1 MALSPLNPKRHQ
13 RAQAQGMVEFALA
26 LPVFLLLVLG
36 VIEFGRLL
44 MTYSAIYT
52 ASREAARYGA
62 AVGLSE
68 RGMPYYQDCVGI
80 QEAAVRVG
88 FLGGVTSGN
97 VTINYYKGEEDPTTW
112 QADQCPDTMELGDR
126 IAVRVQGNYQPIVP
140 LVNLPSFPIVS
151 ISSRTLIQGVDI
163 FGTPGPTITPRVGA
177 ATPTITK
184 TNTATFT
191 PTSTITNTPTIT
203 YTPTFT
209 HTPITPTTT
218 DYAEQTAMAQTQIA
232 GNLTSTA
239 AVATA
244 NAWATQF
251 AQTKTAEWHL
261 TQTAGIS
268 QTLEA
273 QQTAT
278 AWSLTK
284 TAEADCT
291 YIVAGQAGSDKTK
304 YSFSVTNTSTL
315 ANPRNVSIKSITIS
329 WNSNDTLNEVLF
341 DTRIW
346 SVRQTGPT
354 TLTITTFDAGADL
367 TLTAT
372 EKKTITFV
380 FSGNN
385 AKVQL
390 VQVQFDNLP
399 CPAISPY

>member
-1 MALSPLNPKRHQ
+1 MAILNVNRPKNHK
-13 RAQAQGMVEFALA
+13 AKAQGMVEFALA

-52 ASREAARYGA
+52 ASREAARFGA
-62 AVGLSE
+62 AVGLSGN
-68 RGMPYYQDCVGI
+68 GMPYYQDCVGI
-80 QEAAVRVG
+80 KDAAVRVG
-88 FLGGVTSGN
+88 FMGGVTTGN
-97 VTINYYKGEEDPTTW
+97 VTVNYYTGEDDPTTW
-112 QADQCPDTMELGDR
+112 QADMCPGVMELGDR

-151 ISSRTLIQGVDI
+151 IASRTIIQGVDI
-163 FGTPGPTITPRVGA
+163 FGTPGPTITPKVGA

-184 TNTATFT
+184 THTATFT
-191 PTSTITNTPTIT
+191 PTSTLTLTPTIT
-203 YTPTFT
+203 YTPTHT

-218 DYAEQTAMAQTQIA
+218 DYAQQTEMALTEIA

-251 AQTKTAEWHL
+251 AATQTAQPPL
-261 TQTAGIS
+261 TQTAAAI
-268 QTLEA
+268 QT
-273 QQTAT
+273 QQAALTST

-284 TAEADCT
+284 TAEADCS
-291 YIVAGQAGSDKTK
+291 YIVTGQAGSDKTK
-304 YSFSVTNTSTL
+304 YSFSVSNTSTL
-315 ANPRNVSIKSITIS
+315 LNPRNVSIQSITVS
-329 WNSNDTLNEVLF
+329 WNSGDTLNEILF

-346 SVRQTGPT
+346 SVTQTGPT
-354 TLTITTFDAGADL
+354 TLTITQFDPGAVL

-372 EKKTITFV
+372 QRKTVTFV

-390 VQVQFDNLP
+390 VQVQFDNS
-399 CPAISPY
+399 CPAVSPY